1 MTTIQYQYFPKNQL
15 LPEILRHVVDIFIA
29 QEHLISSQTHLL
41 HSNDVLH
48 ILSEPLMALGFKAE
62 VSKRREDKIRIPVLF
77 GRNGEMENTLR
88 LIVIIRSITSSW
100 KLKPDEPLSIIN
112 F

>member
-15 LPEILRHVVDIFIA
+15 LPEILRQVVDIFID

-48 ILSEPLMALGFKAE
+48 ILSESLMALHFKVE
-62 VSKRREDKIRIPVLF
+62 VSKRLEDKIHIPVLF
-77 GRNGEMENTLR
+77 GRNGEME
-88 LIVIIRSITSSW
+88 
-100 KLKPDEPLSIIN
+100 
-112 F
+112 

>member
-48 ILSEPLMALGFKAE
+48 ILSEPLMALGFK
-62 VSKRREDKIRIPVLF
+62 V
-77 GRNGEMENTLR
+77 
-88 LIVIIRSITSSW
+88 
-100 KLKPDEPLSIIN
+100 
-112 F
+112 